1 MLTKYQLVT
10 PVTNP
15 YTQDSEKIVEEGVK
29 RLQEPKD
36 QFLDSVF

>member
-10 PVTNP
+10 PVTNT

-29 RLQEPKD
+29 SLQEPKD
-36 QFLDSVF
+36 QLLDSVF